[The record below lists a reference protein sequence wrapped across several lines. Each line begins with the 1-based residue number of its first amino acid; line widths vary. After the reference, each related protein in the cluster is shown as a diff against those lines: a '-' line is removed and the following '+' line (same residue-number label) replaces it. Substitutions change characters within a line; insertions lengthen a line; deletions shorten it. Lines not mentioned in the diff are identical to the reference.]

1 MILNHISQRDWAIS
15 FYGGLGLIVL
25 WIAYCVWDASEY
37 FRIKYGPN
45 WRDID
50 WNEVQAQRQATR
62 TQLQYQQPAAYEAG
76 LNDVTRSGVSRSP
89 STPDPKDSTR

>member
-1 MILNHISQRDWAIS
+1 MILNHISQRDLAIS

-37 FRIKYGPN
+37 LRIKYGPN

-50 WNEVQAQRQATR
+50 WNEVEAERQATR
-62 TQLQYQQPAAYEAG
+62 TQLQHQQPGAHEAG
-76 LNDVTRSGVSRSP
+76 LNDALASSRRRRA
-89 STPDPKDSTR
+89 TA